1 MANDLF
7 PRPSPG
13 CPIEPN
19 DGPAGRVLVAMVVA
33 IVCLVAPSQFLAA
46 QGMAVGRTRALSPI
60 SLPKDTLPPRVSF
73 KDVAGIAG
81 LARQPVVGPLDAMT
95 YLPETTGTGV
105 ALVDYNNDGL
115 VDIFLVGQSSFQN
128 PESGQPHL
136 LYRNLGNLEFERAGS
151 EAGIGRR
158 DAWAQ
163 GVCAGDFDADGYT
176 DLFVTRWGQSA
187 LLRNVEGSH
196 FRDETAQ
203 RGLQTGEHR
212 WSTGCS
218 FLDYDRDGDLDLF
231 VAHYVDFDLESTPLP
246 GEAPQCEWKGVPIP
260 CGPRGLAAESMS
272 LFANVGDG
280 EFRDVTVEAG
290 IETAKRYYGLGVLS
304 ADFDGDG
311 WTDIFVACDST
322 ANLLYRN
329 ARDGTFEELGLIAG
343 AAYNE
348 DGQEQAG
355 MGVGVA
361 DYDGDGLLDLFQ
373 TNFASDTNTLYR
385 NEGGGFFR
393 DRTVAA
399 GLATVTSYVG
409 WGTDFL
415 DFDRDGWPDI
425 FAANG
430 HVAPSVDSAGGDET
444 FAQPR
449 LLFWNRGDGI
459 FYPLSG
465 DAGPGI
471 TERHPSRGSAI
482 GDLDNDGDMEI
493 VVVNL
498 GGSPSLLQ
506 NQVEPAGNWLTV
518 RAVSPVGSDRIGAR
532 VTVTSGDRVQVGEVR
547 SGSSYLSQGDFRL
560 HFGLGNARSATVRV
574 TWPSEKPATEQE
586 VSANQFVT
594 IREPAETRP

>member
-218 FLDYDRDGDLDLF
+218 FLDYDRDG
-231 VAHYVDFDLESTPLP
+231 
-246 GEAPQCEWKGVPIP
+246 
-260 CGPRGLAAESMS
+260 
-272 LFANVGDG
+272 
-280 EFRDVTVEAG
+280 
-290 IETAKRYYGLGVLS
+290 
-304 ADFDGDG
+304 
-311 WTDIFVACDST
+311 
-322 ANLLYRN
+322 
-329 ARDGTFEELGLIAG
+329 
-343 AAYNE
+343 
-348 DGQEQAG
+348 
-355 MGVGVA
+355 
-361 DYDGDGLLDLFQ
+361 
-373 TNFASDTNTLYR
+373 
-385 NEGGGFFR
+385 
-393 DRTVAA
+393 
-399 GLATVTSYVG
+399 
-409 WGTDFL
+409 
-415 DFDRDGWPDI
+415 WPDI

-430 HVAPSVDSAGGDET
+430 HVAPSVDSASGDES

-465 DAGPGI
+465 EAGPGI
-471 TERHPSRGSAI
+471 TDRHPSRGSAI
-482 GDLDNDGDMEI
+482 ADLDNDGDVEI